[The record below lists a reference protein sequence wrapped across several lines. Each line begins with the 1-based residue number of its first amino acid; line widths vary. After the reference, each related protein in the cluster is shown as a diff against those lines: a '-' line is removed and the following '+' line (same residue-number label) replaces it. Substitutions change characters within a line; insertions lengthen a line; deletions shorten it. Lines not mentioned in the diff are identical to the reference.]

1 MTVQTISVGGTE
13 IAAATIAAEAQNHPS
28 DTAEAAWAA
37 AAEALAV
44 RQLMLN
50 EADRLGIAASEMTDP
65 QGRRLVDEDA
75 RIEAL
80 LEQQVHT
87 PTADEETCRRYYD
100 RHPDRFTSPTLVEA
114 SHILIAA
121 PRDDEARYAIALDDA
136 KIILAELTAA
146 PERFADIAQ
155 ARSACP
161 SAEQGGNLGQIGPGQ
176 TVDEFETFLFN
187 LEPGQLCP
195 VPVKTRFGVH
205 IIKAGRRVEGE
216 RLPFEVVA
224 TKIAGYLEEASWRRA
239 VAQYVAILAGKGS
252 VEGITLGNAD
262 GSLVQ

>member
-1 MTVQTISVGGTE
+1 MMPQIISVGGTE
-13 IAAATIAAEAQNHPS
+13 ITAAAIAAEAQNHPS
-28 DTAEAAWAA
+28 DNPEAAWTA

-44 RQLMLN
+44 RQLLLN
-50 EADRLGIAASEMTDP
+50 EAQRLGITAPEMTDP

-80 LEQQVHT
+80 LERQVNT

-100 RHPDRFTSPTLVEA
+100 RHPDRFTSAALVEA

-121 PRDDEARYAIALDDA
+121 PRDDEERYAIALDDA
-136 KIILAELTAA
+136 KIILAELKAA
-146 PERFADIAQ
+146 PDRFADLARM
-155 ARSACP
+155 RSACP

-176 TVDEFETFLFN
+176 TVEEFETFLFN

-205 IIKAGRRVEGE
+205 VIKAGRRVEGE
-216 RLPFEVVA
+216 RLPFEGAA
-224 TKIAGYLEEASWRRA
+224 TKIAAYLEEASWRRG
-239 VAQYVAILAGKGS
+239 VAQYVSMLAEKGS
-252 VEGITLGNAD
+252 VEGIALGNAD
-262 GSLVQ
+262 NPSG

>member
-1 MTVQTISVGGTE
+1 MMAQTILVGGTE
-13 IAAATIAAEAQNHPS
+13 IAATAIAAEAQNHPS
-28 DTAEAAWAA
+28 DSPEAAWAA

-44 RQLMLN
+44 RQLLLN
-50 EADRLGIAASEMTDP
+50 EADRLGIVAPEMTDP

-87 PTADEETCRRYYD
+87 PTADEEACRRYYD

-136 KIILAELTAA
+136 KIILAELKTA

-187 LEPGQLCP
+187 LELGQLCP

-205 IIKAGRRVEGE
+205 IIKAGRRVAGE
-216 RLPFEVVA
+216 RLPFAAVA
-224 TKIAGYLEEASWRRA
+224 TKIAAYLEEASWRRA
-239 VAQYVAILAGKGS
+239 VAQYVVILAGKGG